1 MKHRIRRRS
10 AHDLRKGSQIRDNTS
25 FIVDDHER
33 DNPHW
38 PFVKHLP
45 EFSGINRSVAIDA
58 DYTSA
63 KCFNRIKNS
72 VVFHCAADGNAVSR
86 TKTEN
91 GEVVRFSAAT
101 RENDVTWIGPNEC
114 GEFLS
119 SIINRTSGIPSEP
132 VRARWIS
139 ESLGKERQHRLN
151 RFRAHWPCRSVIK
164 IRRHGSRV
172 PVGWHRHH
180 GQTSPVT
187 TNHQSD
193 PTTYGRSFAD
203 VYDDWYAT
211 SFETDA
217 AVLALAR
224 LAGGEA
230 VLELG
235 VGTGRLAIP
244 LALYGQRVVGLDA
257 SQEMLDRL
265 QLADPTQMVIPVL
278 GDMADID
285 GSLRSANCD
294 EHFTLVF
301 CAFNTLL
308 NLDSFDALGRCLRGC
323 QQVLLPSGHL
333 VVEAF
338 VPIDVST
345 IPSQSLSPARVETE
359 AAVFIETTYDRE
371 RSRLD
376 GRHIEVQPG
385 TITVRPWSVLICGPE
400 QLDHA
405 AEAAGFILVERRS
418 DWNGTPFTDESATHV
433 SIYAPTA

>member
-1 MKHRIRRRS
+1 MI
-10 AHDLRKGSQIRDNTS
+10 
-25 FIVDDHER
+25 E
-33 DNPHW
+33 
-38 PFVKHLP
+38 
-45 EFSGINRSVAIDA
+45 
-58 DYTSA
+58 
-63 KCFNRIKNS
+63 
-72 VVFHCAADGNAVSR
+72 
-86 TKTEN
+86 
-91 GEVVRFSAAT
+91 
-101 RENDVTWIGPNEC
+101 
-114 GEFLS
+114 
-119 SIINRTSGIPSEP
+119 
-132 VRARWIS
+132 
-139 ESLGKERQHRLN
+139 
-151 RFRAHWPCRSVIK
+151 

-180 GQTSPVT
+180 GQTSRVT
-187 TNHQSD
+187 TNPPSD
-193 PTTYGRSFAD
+193 PSTYGRSFAD

-217 AVLALAR
+217 AVLALTH
-224 LAGGEA
+224 LASGGP

-235 VGTGRLAIP
+235 VGTGRLALP
-244 LALYGQRVVGLDA
+244 LAQCGLRVVGLDA

-285 GSLRSANCD
+285 GSLRNANCD
-294 EHFTLVF
+294 QHFTLIF

-308 NLDSFDALGRCLRGC
+308 NLDSFDALARCFRGC

-338 VPIDVST
+338 VPIDEST
-345 IPSQSLSPARVETE
+345 IPSQSLSPARVETD

-371 RSRLD
+371 RSRLV
-376 GRHIEVQPG
+376 GRHVEVQPG
-385 TITVRPWSVLICGPE
+385 AITVRPWSVLICGPE

-405 AEAAGFILVERRS
+405 AQAAGFVLVERRS